1 MYNKELA
8 NHERL
13 FKDSADE
20 LRVETSLTVY
30 EVYVETRR
38 DKEGNLFLNKDG
50 SERLFAIPDSDFTRL
65 EADVV
70 VKKIRDDYY
79 KLVYQV
85 NGDYVEKV
93 ERDGKRI
100 YYVVDPEKV
109 VTLAAGTQVVLG
121 RNDGYK
127 IPQEIGY
134 VLIDDTDLDNQRVL
148 AVRKFKTDD
157 HKAEAEDIV
166 NNSKYV
172 HRD

>member
-1 MYNKELA
+1 MFNKELA

-38 DKEGNLFLNKDG
+38 DKEGKVFLNRDG
-50 SERLFAIPDSDFTRL
+50 SERLFAIPDDDFVKL
-65 EADVV
+65 ENDVV

-79 KLVYQV
+79 KEVYQV

-93 ERDGKRI
+93 ERDGKRV
-100 YYVVDPEKV
+100 YYVVDADKI
-109 VTLAAGTQVVLG
+109 VTLAAGTLVVPG
-121 RNDGYK
+121 RNGGYK

-134 VLIDDTDLDNQRVL
+134 VLMDDTDLDNPKLL

-157 HKAEAEDIV
+157 HKKEAEDLV

-172 HRD
+172 HK